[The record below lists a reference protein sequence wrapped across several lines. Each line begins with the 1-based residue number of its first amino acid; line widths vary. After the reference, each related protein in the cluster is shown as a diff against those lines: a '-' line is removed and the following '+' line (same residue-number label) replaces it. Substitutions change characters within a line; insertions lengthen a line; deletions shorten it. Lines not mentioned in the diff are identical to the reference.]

1 MFSVLII
8 LCTWPHS
15 SGCREDMLVAMD
27 DMLVAREDMLVARKA
42 REALATRDNQS
53 GSPGLK
59 EGIRLK
65 RVAENTWPEECQGHM
80 A

>member
-15 SGCREDMLVAMD
+15 SGCRE